1 MMNSVARAMMRTTMP
16 ATAEP
21 AMTAVRDEAR
31 GDAEVRN
38 DVTIGVTI
46 WGKT

>member
-1 MMNSVARAMMRTTMP
+1 MRMRMP

-21 AMTAVRDEAR
+21 AMTDVRDDESRA
-31 GDAEVRN
+31 GGEVRN

-46 WGKT
+46 WDR

>member
-1 MMNSVARAMMRTTMP
+1 MKRTARPMMRMRIP

-21 AMTAVRDEAR
+21 AMTDVRDEAR
-31 GDAEVRN
+31 TGGELRN

-46 WGKT
+46 